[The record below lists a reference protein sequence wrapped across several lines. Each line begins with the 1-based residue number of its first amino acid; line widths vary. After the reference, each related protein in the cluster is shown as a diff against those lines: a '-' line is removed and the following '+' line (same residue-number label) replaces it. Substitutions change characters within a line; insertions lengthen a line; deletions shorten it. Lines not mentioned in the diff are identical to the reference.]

1 MHMCCQNS
9 NMPEY
14 KVRHV
19 HSELCV
25 NILTTVSMAFLK
37 SKKNNPESWD
47 APTARGSDKKPL
59 GLDKVY

>member
-1 MHMCCQNS
+1 MCCQNS

-37 SKKNNPESWD
+37 SKKNNPES
-47 APTARGSDKKPL
+47 
-59 GLDKVY
+59 